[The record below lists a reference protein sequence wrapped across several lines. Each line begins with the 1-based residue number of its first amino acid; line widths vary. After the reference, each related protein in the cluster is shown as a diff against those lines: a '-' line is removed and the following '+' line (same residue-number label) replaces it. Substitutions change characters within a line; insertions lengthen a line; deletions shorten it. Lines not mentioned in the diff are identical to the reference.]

1 MNHTFSGDS
10 TSQEI
15 DAIVQTPGDWRGETL
30 ARLRAIIV
38 RADPAI
44 SEEVKWKK
52 PSKPQ
57 GIPVWVHEGNVC
69 MADTLKNAV
78 RLTFPK
84 GAKLNDKTNLFNA
97 RLEGDSIRAIDF
109 YEGTA
114 IDETALTALV
124 QEAARLNTS
133 TTR

>member
-38 RADPAI
+38 QADPAI